1 MSDRTT
7 THYLIVYD
15 HQELKPLAMTTYK
28 DSRAAMKAYDAT
40 EQEYEDRERV
50 EVVLL
55 GADSEDTVRITHPV
69 YFQSG
74 PLDPADLFEPFKEL
88 LARA

>member
-1 MSDRTT
+1 M
-7 THYLIVYD
+7 IVYD
-15 HQELKPLAMTTYK
+15 YQERKQLAMTTYK
-28 DSRAAMKAYDAT
+28 HSRAAVQAYDAT
-40 EQEYEDRERV
+40 EQEYEDRGRV

-55 GADSEDTVRITHPV
+55 GADSEDTVRITHPA

-74 PLDPADLFEPFKEL
+74 PLNASDLFKPFGEL